1 MEYCSLK
8 PPSNLVIVHLIVDL
22 TFLEICT
29 LGRGDGSF
37 VSAPGPRHV
46 GSADAGSPAG
56 DVRTKEPSETA
67 EKSASE
73 RGNASSEAH
82 DGGKVS
88 NFRRET
94 GKYKK

>member
-1 MEYCSLK
+1 MKTIKVVAVKTE
-8 PPSNLVIVHLIVDL
+8 
-22 TFLEICT
+22 
-29 LGRGDGSF
+29 GRF
-37 VSAPGPRHV
+37 
-46 GSADAGSPAG
+46 
-56 DVRTKEPSETA
+56 ETA

>member
-1 MEYCSLK
+1 MGHPAIRNALEAGISIRQLARLTAIRKPSLGESYDK
-8 PPSNLVIVHLIVDL
+8 
-22 TFLEICT
+22 
-29 LGRGDGSF
+29 
-37 VSAPGPRHV
+37 
-46 GSADAGSPAG
+46 
-56 DVRTKEPSETA
+56 TKEPSETA